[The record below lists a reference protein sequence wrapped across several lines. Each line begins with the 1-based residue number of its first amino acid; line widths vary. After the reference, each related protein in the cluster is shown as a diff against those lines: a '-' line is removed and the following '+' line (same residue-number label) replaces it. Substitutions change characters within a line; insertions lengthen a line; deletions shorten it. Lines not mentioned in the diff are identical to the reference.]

1 MRNTNAPGGN
11 TGETN
16 QLITATL
23 SGTRQFL
30 WEAEHRDVMQQAT
43 CSQFGGV

>member
-30 WEAEHRDVMQQAT
+30 WEAEHRDVTQQAT